1 MSNKGTIVQLEDIEI
16 DLFEYIDENS
26 DYLKKEYLNIVLNI
40 GNLKIK
46 NQKFKHLLEYNGHS
60 LWEMSLINEKNIY
73 KNNYVFKTI
82 KYLALK
88 KILNENLNKKTTINF
103 LEGDLANILRK
114 QFRSSKVVFQKS
126 DLSLVDKIKC
136 IIRKSS
142 AYNYILFF
150 YFFVKNCNFTK
161 KSKINF
167 QKKKIILFSYFT
179 HYDTG
184 KFFDGI
190 FNPKQWSHLWGIIK
204 PNSNFVQ
211 LFIPS
216 KNFSFFFQVKNFLLK
231 RKIKDLDEKNFINNF
246 IFFQYYKKVRVDFK
260 KFKKKIGFFQIDEV
274 FKINREF
281 EFFYLINK
289 ELFISS
295 FSGHILLQNLL
306 WIRVFDDLMSE
317 MPKHSWGIFLYENQ
331 PWEKALITSW
341 RKFNHGYL
349 IGYSHTTINYWHLN
363 YFNDPNYNL
372 SEEFEKFNPDFIAVS
387 SEISKNFLLSQS
399 INPKKILE
407 VEALRYLW
415 IADKKKQYNKKKKRK
430 ILFLGDYKGTIN
442 QKLIVILNQLKSNL
456 FNSGFE
462 ITFKPHPA
470 TSVKNLDKDIIQT
483 SEDLEYLVNKFEYV
497 VSSNTTSAIIEVL
510 SCGLKTFLFK
520 DKNNFDLSP
529 LKNTIL
535 DNKTNSFYTKED
547 LLNKIKI
554 NKNNFDSI
562 DYYYLNKDLIRWKKI
577 LEIKK

>member
-1 MSNKGTIVQLEDIEI
+1 M
-16 DLFEYIDENS
+16 
-26 DYLKKEYLNIVLNI
+26 
-40 GNLKIK
+40 
-46 NQKFKHLLEYNGHS
+46 
-60 LWEMSLINEKNIY
+60 
-73 KNNYVFKTI
+73 
-82 KYLALK
+82 
-88 KILNENLNKKTTINF
+88 
-103 LEGDLANILRK
+103 
-114 QFRSSKVVFQKS
+114 
-126 DLSLVDKIKC
+126 
-136 IIRKSS
+136 
-142 AYNYILFF
+142 
-150 YFFVKNCNFTK
+150 
-161 KSKINF
+161 
-167 QKKKIILFSYFT
+167 
-179 HYDTG
+179 
-184 KFFDGI
+184 
-190 FNPKQWSHLWGIIK
+190 
-204 PNSNFVQ
+204 
-211 LFIPS
+211 
-216 KNFSFFFQVKNFLLK
+216 K